1 MNFWYRHMPLNNPV
15 LVLAITLLIIL
26 LSPLLYR
33 KFRIPGVIGLIISG
47 IIIGPH
53 GLKIISSTS
62 SFDFFSKTG
71 MLYIMF
77 LAGLEIDMQEF
88 SKNKNKSLIFGILT
102 FCIPILIG
110 YGLCVYF
117 FHMAFWPS
125 LLLASMFSTHTLI
138 SYPIVSQM
146 GVTKNRAVQVAF
158 GGTIITDS
166 AVLILLGIIT
176 NAVKGDLNGSFFIKT
191 LFSISSLFFIVTF
204 LIPRFSRWFFK
215 VLDNNAGSHYIY
227 VLTIVF
233 ISGYFSELAGVEPII
248 GAFLAGLGLNRVIPH
263 NGLLMNRILFVGNTL
278 FIPFFL
284 ISAGMLVNPS
294 LFINGYTAL
303 VFAAILSL
311 AGLFTKYIAA
321 ALTAWFYK
329 YTKFE
334 RRILFGL
341 SVSHAAA
348 TLAIIKV
355 GYDLKLL
362 DMQVVNGTILLILIS
377 CLVSSFVTE
386 KAARSIAL
394 NQNVNTDKPDQHH
407 GRYLIPISNPENVQ
421 RLMEL
426 AHILKSKD
434 SKEPVYPLS
443 VIEDTPKANQILQ
456 TLRKSID
463 YYSEP
468 LINSG
473 YSIEPIKRIDVN
485 VIEGIIG
492 AAKSYDISDIFIT
505 YKNMQSTTKF
515 IFGNVHDGVIQKSV
529 QTVWLNRLLQPFTS
543 YKAIYLC
550 ITPRALAEPS
560 SGYISKSLWRLLLQ
574 FKGPVSVFAD
584 SETLLGLQQWF
595 QRFSA
600 ASLTTGPL
608 PEAFSEFEILQDTLF
623 LFWNARERTVSY
635 NYTFDTMVQGFV
647 KQSDVRS
654 FITLYPEIYIDHGQ
668 LDDLGVSE
676 IANPNYQRILNIPD
690 RITEIFKTD
699 DVK

>member
-1 MNFWYRHMPLNNPV
+1 MPINNPV

-88 SKNKNKSLIFGILT
+88 SKNKNKSLIFGLLT

-110 YGLCVYF
+110 YTVCVYV
-117 FHMAFWPS
+117 FHMSFWPS

-146 GVTKNRAVQVAF
+146 GVTKNRAVQIAF

-176 NAVKGDLNGSFFIKT
+176 NAVKGDLNSSFFFKT
-191 LFSISSLFFIVTF
+191 LFSISFLFFIVTF

-284 ISAGMLVNPS
+284 ISAGMLVNAS
-294 LFINGYTAL
+294 LFLNGYTAL

-311 AGLFTKYIAA
+311 VGLLTKYFAS
-321 ALTAWFYK
+321 ALTAWIYAYSK
-329 YTKFE
+329 SE

-362 DMQVVNGTILLILIS
+362 DMNVVNGTILLILIS

-386 KAARSIAL
+386 KAARNIAL
-394 NQNVNTDKPDQHH
+394 NQNTNTDKPDQHH
-407 GRYLIPISNPENVQ
+407 ERFLIPISNPENVQ

-426 AHILKSKD
+426 TYLLKSKD
-434 SKEPVYPLS
+434 SKEPIYPLS

-456 TLRKSID
+456 ILRKSID
-463 YYSEP
+463 QYAEP

-473 YSIEPIKRIDVN
+473 YSVEPIKRIDVN
-485 VIEGIIG
+485 VVEGIIG

-505 YKNMQSTTKF
+505 YKNLQSTAKF
-515 IFGNVHDGVIQKSV
+515 IFGNVHDGVIQKSI

-543 YKAIYLC
+543 FKAMCLY
-550 ITPRALAEPS
+550 ITPQALAEPS
-560 SGYISKSLWRLLLQ
+560 SSYISNVLLRLLLQ
-574 FKGPVSVFAD
+574 FKGSVSVFAD
-584 SETLLGLQQWF
+584 SETLVGLKTWL
-595 QRFSA
+595 QRFSPD
-600 ASLTTGPL
+600 SLSTGPL
-608 PEAFSEFEILQDTLF
+608 PVSFSEFEIPQDTLY
-623 LFWNARERTVSY
+623 LFWNARERTVSF
-635 NYTFDTMVQGFV
+635 NYEFDTMIQAFI

-654 FITLYPEIYIDHGQ
+654 FITVYPEIYVDHGQ

-676 IANPNYQRILNIPD
+676 IVNPNYQRILHLPD
-690 RITEIFKTD
+690 RITDIFKTD
-699 DVK
+699 ESK